1 MNGGN
6 VSSTGCCA
14 LLENSGVGSV
24 VSGSFGN
31 AMISAACDEAALLE
45 LALCSSGYF
54 SEAEFSELLKKH
66 WSSLPRKRGG
76 GWLKAQDKQS
86 QPRVKVAFKETE
98 QAHIA
103 LGFKSFAYE
112 DKRNSSLAVLAAVLG
127 GGMSSRLWDEVREKR
142 GLAYY
147 VRASNVSYLDIGQ
160 FYITS
165 GVQVGQVEQS
175 VRVIL
180 QELERTVLESIGS
193 KEVEK
198 AKEYLKGKTALAL
211 EDNQVRLDWYLEQV
225 AFKKRVESPT
235 EIFKRINAVTASQIQ
250 AVAKM
255 VFQKK
260 MASLAIV
267 GPYRQTAKFT
277 KLLK

>member
-1 MNGGN
+1 
-6 VSSTGCCA
+6 
-14 LLENSGVGSV
+14 
-24 VSGSFGN
+24 
-31 AMISAACDEAALLE
+31 
-45 LALCSSGYF
+45 
-54 SEAEFSELLKKH
+54 
-66 WSSLPRKRGG
+66 
-76 GWLKAQDKQS
+76 
-86 QPRVKVAFKETE
+86 
-98 QAHIA
+98 
-103 LGFKSFAYE
+103 
-112 DKRNSSLAVLAAVLG
+112 
-127 GGMSSRLWDEVREKR
+127 
-142 GLAYY
+142 
-147 VRASNVSYLDIGQ
+147 VSYLDIGQ

-250 AVAKM
+250 SVAKM

-267 GPYRQTAKFT
+267 GPYRQTAKFA